1 MLILRIPYEKTI
13 GLITM
18 ITALIPIIGAWFSG
32 IFGFLLIVTVDP
44 MKAIVFAI
52 FIIILQQLEGNF
64 IYPKVVGNVIQLP
77 SIWVLVAITIG
88 GKLCGIAGILLGVP
102 ILSIIYTIFTQ
113 EVNTRIK
120 AKHTKKVDSIDSI

>member
-1 MLILRIPYEKTI
+1 
-13 GLITM
+13 M

-77 SIWVLVAITIG
+77 SMWVLVAITIG
-88 GKLCGIAGILLGVP
+88 GKLCGITGILLGVP

-120 AKHTKKVDSIDSI
+120 AKYTKKVDSIDSI